1 MTLLTLEK
9 KQSIIEAALMV
20 ARQPLT
26 LTSLQ
31 NLFKETEQPTHTE
44 IKTLLA
50 AIKSR
55 HDNSG
60 IELQEVASGYR
71 LQAKAELS
79 EWLSK
84 LFEEQ
89 PPRYSRAFLETL
101 AIIAYKQPIT
111 RAEIEAIRGVT
122 VSSHII
128 KILLEREWIR
138 VLGFREVPGRPAI
151 LGTTK
156 TFLDDFNL
164 TALTDLPTLVE
175 FKNFETQEAQLQL
188 ELVNSMETD
197 EILEESAVGE

>member
-1 MTLLTLEK
+1 M
-9 KQSIIEAALMV
+9 
-20 ARQPLT
+20 
-26 LTSLQ
+26 
-31 NLFKETEQPTHTE
+31 
-44 IKTLLA
+44 
-50 AIKSR
+50 
-55 HDNSG
+55 
-60 IELQEVASGYR
+60 
-71 LQAKAELS
+71 
-79 EWLSK
+79 
-84 LFEEQ
+84 
-89 PPRYSRAFLETL
+89 ETL